1 MKLDWLGEGFQAGEE
16 EGLYARL
23 DARGEVLAFGYK
35 GRGKH
40 LHVDVQARTA
50 TETTRTEYDEDVELE
65 DWLADWREGVRAASQ
80 PFTAQLKCSFC
91 GKSNT
96 EVKKLIA
103 GPTTYICNECI
114 ELCAEIIAEESA
126 AG

>member
-1 MKLDWLGEGFQAGEE
+1 VTLDQLGEGFQTASED
-16 EGLYARL
+16 GLYARL
-23 DARGEVLAFGYK
+23 GPGGEVVAFGYK

-50 TETTRTEYDEDVELE
+50 TETTVQEYDEDVEFE
-65 DWLADWREGVRAASQ
+65 DWLDNWREGVRAASQ

-103 GPTTYICNECI
+103 GPTSYICDECI
-114 ELCAEIIAEESA
+114 ELCSEILAEESA
-126 AG
+126 G